1 MQLQW
6 PFFYQP
12 KWFHYRGFSYSLTQ
26 GCREGLARGWEAG
39 GTVRIIKV
47 TVGII
52 IPAMERASKPL
63 FSSPAQMHY
72 PWLLVTKNFV
82 INGASTYYLYE
93 WGKRSRREG
102 DLYQH
107 DNFPSLR
114 LMTGTDRG
122 DQGEHKK
129 GSTFRCRLSA
139 DLLPVFVGD
148 LTLHKKKEKA
158 ALQRGRCSQGPGCS
172 WTWRSLGHHSKL
184 FNWDICMFPIY
195 QAINSTPCM
204 HLLPFNHAL
213 F

>member
-26 GCREGLARGWEAG
+26 GCREGLARGWDAG

-63 FSSPAQMHY
+63 FSSPAQMHC

-93 WGKRSRREG
+93 WGKKEQERGRLVSTWQFSIIKTNDRHGPWGSRGTQKREHI
-102 DLYQH
+102 QVSAECWP
-107 DNFPSLR
+107 PSCLCWG
-114 LMTGTDRG
+114 LNSS
-122 DQGEHKK
+122 QKK
-129 GSTFRCRLSA
+129 GKSRPA
-139 DLLPVFVGD
+139 KGALLTRPW
-148 LTLHKKKEKA
+148 
-158 ALQRGRCSQGPGCS
+158 LQLNLAEPRPPQQ
-172 WTWRSLGHHSKL
+172 
-184 FNWDICMFPIY
+184 IV
-195 QAINSTPCM
+195 
-204 HLLPFNHAL
+204 
-213 F
+213 